1 VNLLEPA
8 LLARLEAL
16 QLGTRRPLAGFMSGE
31 HRSRRH
37 GTSLDFADYREY
49 HPGDDFRRIDY
60 HLYARLDVLLLK
72 LYEAEEDLHLR
83 LLVDTSASMGLSGKL
98 ETAQRVAA
106 ALGFVALTRRDP
118 VSVHTFPLDRPAPRF
133 LGRGAVP
140 TFFQH
145 LESLGATGTTDFAA
159 AVSHLLARP
168 GPPGLTVV
176 LSDLLTPEWEPALSR
191 LPARGSDVVII
202 HVLAPGELDP
212 ALSAPDEAVS
222 GANPSKNDG
231 FAPQTAPQGP
241 LRRRFR
247 PRDRRPRQKSRQKS
261 LPFATGDVEL
271 VDRETRARVAVSV
284 TSDVMARYRQV
295 ADAWLERVEQRC
307 RQVGATYVRILT
319 DESLEATLLTA
330 WRRQGVLR

>member
-1 VNLLEPA
+1 VTLLEPA

-83 LLVDTSASMGLSGKL
+83 LLVDTSASMGSSDKL
-98 ETAQRVAA
+98 ETAARVAA

-145 LESLGATGTTDFAA
+145 LESLSATGTTDFAA

-202 HVLAPGELDP
+202 HVLSPGEIDP
-212 ALSAPDEAVS
+212 MLSTPDGIMN

-231 FAPQTAPQGP
+231 LSPQPAPESAR
-241 LRRRFR
+241 RRRFR
-247 PRDRRPRQKSRQKS
+247 PGGQRSQPRSR
-261 LPFATGDVEL
+261 PFATGDIEL
-271 VDRETRARVAVSV
+271 VDRETGARLAVSV
-284 TSDVMARYRQV
+284 TSEAMARYRQV

-307 RQVGATYVRILT
+307 RQVGATYVRIMT